1 MSQFDSLFKTDAK
14 PKTEKKP
21 KHKSPPKKSVSSLSP
36 TTATDKPAPPAK
48 NEKRASGKSSNS
60 DYTQVLTYVKK
71 DTHNAV
77 KAALIYDHEKR
88 DLSDLVEEL
97 LADWI
102 KKNSKNS

>member
-21 KHKSPPKKSVSSLSP
+21 KQKLQPKKSDAYPSP
-36 TTATDKPAPPAK
+36 TTAIGKLALSAK
-48 NEKRASGKSSNS
+48 REKRASGKSSNS
-60 DYTQVLTYVKK
+60 AYTQVLTYVKR
-71 DTHNAV
+71 DTHNAIKV
-77 KAALIYDHEKR
+77 ALIYDHEKR

-97 LADWI
+97 LADWM

>member
-1 MSQFDSLFKTDAK
+1 MSQFDSLFKTDAA
-14 PKTEKKP
+14 PKTEKKSKQKSQP
-21 KHKSPPKKSVSSLSP
+21 KNLDASLSP
-36 TTATDKPAPPAK
+36 SAATDKPAPPAK
-48 NEKRASGKSSNS
+48 TEKRAGGKSSNS

-77 KAALIYDHEKR
+77 RAVLIYDHEKR

-102 KKNSKNS
+102 KKNSKN

>member
-1 MSQFDSLFKTDAK
+1 MSQFDSLFKTDAA
-14 PKTEKKP
+14 PKTVKNPTQKA
-21 KHKSPPKKSVSSLSP
+21 PPKKPVASP
-36 TTATDKPAPPAK
+36 SPPPATDKPAPPAK
-48 NEKRASGKSSNS
+48 TEKRASGKSSNS

-77 KAALIYDHEKR
+77 KAALIYDHKKR

-97 LADWI
+97 LSDWI